1 MGLIPELARSPGEG
15 NGNPFQ
21 YSWLGNP
28 MDRGTW
34 WATVR
39 GVTKELDMI
48 EQVNNTRENKAVL
61 YIHIVY
67 ALFC

>member
-1 MGLIPELARSPGEG
+1 
-15 NGNPFQ
+15 
-21 YSWLGNP
+21 

-34 WATVR
+34 WATVH

-48 EQVNNTRENKAVL
+48 EQVNNNTRENKAVL